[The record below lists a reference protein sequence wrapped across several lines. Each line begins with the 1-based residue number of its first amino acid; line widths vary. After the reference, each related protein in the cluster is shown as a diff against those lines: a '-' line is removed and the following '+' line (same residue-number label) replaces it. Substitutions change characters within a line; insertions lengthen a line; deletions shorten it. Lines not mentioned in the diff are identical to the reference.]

1 MYLKSTFNGHRLYG
15 NGHVNPEFQNQEY
28 IFTIPRSLKSDR
40 KERGEERQIQS
51 TMLYKQTRKVFK
63 SVLVT
68 VIFLE
73 GLKIVVKLAKI
84 GKSFID
90 IKLATCL
97 IKFPFFSYSI

>member
-1 MYLKSTFNGHRLYG
+1 MDLKSTFSGHRLYG

-84 GKSFID
+84 GKNFID
-90 IKLATCL
+90 IKLATCF